1 MQDQVKE
8 LREAIIQLKL
18 ESPWDP
24 KLPKLIQQY
33 DNLTNVQPE
42 STGKVK

>member
-24 KLPKLIQQY
+24 RLPGLIQEY
-33 DNLTNVQPE
+33 DQKVQE
-42 STGKVK
+42 AKEASRA